1 MKRIILAVF
10 FMALALLVSC
20 STDVDLFADYKEVP
34 IIYGLLDYNADTNF
48 IKITHAIEGGDN
60 ALISANNPDLN
71 NYPEKLDVRI
81 TEFRNGDSIRQFVLD
96 TITIH
101 NKQNGL
107 FYAPAQ
113 KMYYTTEHL
122 CKNTPGSHYTYR
134 LTVAFPELTLVTDAA
149 IVGSDSYSIKS
160 TVADFSGGNK
170 YVLFHPAENAGVY
183 DATMSFTF
191 LERRSF
197 DSDSIPRT
205 IRWHMGTYFDTDLV
219 QNTIDGAYA
228 IKYHRNDLYE
238 TLRNVLGDDT
248 LVPGLRRYLTDY
260 PIEVTITAGGENLS
274 QYLIY
279 NGTINTSMNPE
290 NNYSVI
296 DGGYG
301 VFSSKTTKVQKM
313 RLGGTTVPE
322 LVNDT
327 KWGFKYIGGS
337 L

>member
-1 MKRIILAVF
+1 MKRIIFAVF

-71 NYPEKLDVRI
+71 NYHEKLDVRI
-81 TEFRNGDSIRQFVLD
+81 TEFRNGDSIRQIVLD

-101 NKQNGL
+101 NKQDGL

-122 CKNTPGSHYTYR
+122 CKNTPGIHYTYR
-134 LTVAFPELTLVTDAA
+134 LTVVLPEQTLVTNAA
-149 IVGSDSYSIKS
+149 IVGSDRYSIRS
-160 TVADFSGGNK
+160 TVADFSGGTKNI
-170 YVLFHPAENAGVY
+170 LFQPAENAGVY

-191 LERRSF
+191 LERRTF
-197 DSDSIPRT
+197 NSDSVPRT
-205 IRWHMGTYFDTDLV
+205 VKWHMGTYFDTDLV
-219 QNTIDGAYA
+219 QHTYDGAYV

-238 TLRNVLGDDT
+238 ALGNFIGDDT

-260 PIEVTITAGGENLS
+260 PIEVTITAGGQNLS

-279 NGTINTSMNPE
+279 NGTEYTSMNPG
-290 NNYSVI
+290 NSYSGI

-301 VFSSKTTKVQKM
+301 VFSSKSTRTQKM

-327 KWGFKYIGGS
+327 KWGFKYIGGD